1 MDKAQERI
9 QKRLKRAFRVRK
21 DLEGTAERPRLCV
34 KRSLKHMIAQLVDD
48 VAGTTL
54 VYVDDIGKEVSVK
67 TKGMNK
73 SEAAKVVGEV
83 LAEKALAKGVSKV
96 VFDRKGYPYHGR
108 VKALADAARD
118 KGLVF

>member
-48 VAGTTL
+48 VAGSTL
-54 VYVDDIGKEVSVK
+54 VYVDDIGKEVSLK

-73 SEAAKVVGEV
+73 SDAAKVVGEI

>member
-21 DLEGTAERPRLCV
+21 DIDGTADRPRLCV

-48 VAGTTL
+48 VTGTTL
-54 VYVDDIGKEVSVK
+54 VYVDDIGKEVSLM
-67 TKGMNK
+67 TKGMTK
-73 SEAAKVVGEV
+73 SDAAKVVGEL
-83 LAEKALAKGVSKV
+83 LADKALAKGVSKV